1 MFTQLKSFGDSTIT
15 QLKSLQLKSLKP
27 LAPLLARAHP
37 CALPVVCARNVDAQI
52 TERARERERKRESA
66 GATERESA
74 RARERERERERK
86 RKREPKKTDG
96 EAKTSTETKAVHTAV
111 RLLYND
117 TKLN

>member
-66 GATERESA
+66 RATERESARA
-74 RARERERERERK
+74 RAREREREREKAKARTQK
-86 RKREPKKTDG
+86 DGRRSKDKYGDKSGAYCRETL
-96 EAKTSTETKAVHTAV
+96 VQ
-111 RLLYND
+111 
-117 TKLN
+117 